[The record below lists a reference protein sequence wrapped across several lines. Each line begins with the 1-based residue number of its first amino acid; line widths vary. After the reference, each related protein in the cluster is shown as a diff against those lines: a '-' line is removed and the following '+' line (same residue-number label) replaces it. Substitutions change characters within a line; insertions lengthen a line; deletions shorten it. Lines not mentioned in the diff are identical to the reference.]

1 MRFPATDREG
11 AAVRSSVRVQTP
23 FRARL
28 LVVDDERELLGVLR
42 DALERVGHEVVTAS
56 SGSEGVAR
64 FREGGYDAV
73 LTDLGMADVSGWEVA
88 QVVRREG
95 PPSIVLGLVTGWGAT
110 ISEEMVTAHGVNLIV
125 NKPFDLE
132 DLVSRLHRAIAARG
146 VTPNPAA

>member
-1 MRFPATDREG
+1 
-11 AAVRSSVRVQTP
+11 
-23 FRARL
+23 
-28 LVVDDERELLGVLR
+28 
-42 DALERVGHEVVTAS
+42 
-56 SGSEGVAR
+56 
-64 FREGGYDAV
+64 
-73 LTDLGMADVSGWEVA
+73 MADVSGWEVA